1 MTHPL
6 RALGKAALTGLA
18 EALASGR
25 IATPISRAALEP
37 HVPEEHLPAVTAAL
51 AELAADG
58 MLPRHIASALRE
70 LADSDQ
76 LDLILTTGGTGLAP
90 RDVTPEATKRVA
102 DRDIPGFGELMRAEG
117 LKTTRFAPM
126 SRGGG
131 STRGTTLILNVPGS
145 PKGAV
150 ESLMAVAHLVP
161 HVVDLLHGR
170 TEHK

>member
-1 MTHPL
+1 MIRTAIITISDSAIAGTREDL
-6 RALGKAALTGLA
+6 
-18 EALASGR
+18 SG
-25 IATPISRAALEP
+25 PALEAKALKLGWAISNKLTLP
-37 HVPEEHLPAVTAAL
+37 DEE
-51 AELAADG
+51 E
-58 MLPRHIASALRE
+58 HIASALRE

-90 RDVTPEATKRVA
+90 RDVTPEATKRIA
-102 DRDIPGFGELMRAEG
+102 DRDIPGLGELMRAEG
-117 LKTTRFAPM
+117 LKITRFAPL
-126 SRGGG
+126 SRGGA